1 MRAGRGAKIAA
12 AGGPTRHIPVLLAEA
27 LEALNVRA
35 AGVYLDGT
43 FGAGGYS
50 SALMERGAR
59 VVAIDRDP
67 AAIAAGQE
75 LVAASRGRLRLVE
88 GRFGDLDA
96 IARRLAAAPLDG
108 VVLDVGVSSMQFDE
122 ASRGFS
128 LRQDA
133 PLDMRMEGAGRS
145 AADILREDDEQRIAD
160 ILYYFGEERA
170 ARRIA
175 RAIVA
180 DRKTSPYVSTRQL
193 AEMIARVAPARPGE
207 TTHPATRAFQALR
220 IAVNDELGQLL
231 SALEAAERA
240 LEPGGRLV
248 VVTFHSLEDRI
259 VKQFLARRSGRG
271 EAASRRLP
279 GEPAPALPTFLAPAG
294 QPILPGQAELAANPR
309 ARSAKLRFGE
319 RTAAPALAKDA
330 TIDAL
335 TRLPPARPG
344 RG

>member
-1 MRAGRGAKIAA
+1 MTVGSGASIVA
-12 AGGPTRHIPVLLAEA
+12 AGGPARHIPVLLAEA
-27 LEALNVRA
+27 LQALNVRA
-35 AGVYLDGT
+35 DGVYLDGA

-50 SALMERGAR
+50 RALIERGAR
-59 VVAIDRDP
+59 VVAVDRDP
-67 AAIAAGQE
+67 AAIAAGWE

-96 IARRLAAAPLDG
+96 IARSVSAAPLDG
-108 VVLDVGVSSMQFDE
+108 VVLDVGVSSMQLDE

-133 PLDMRMEGAGRS
+133 PLDMRMEGAGRT
-145 AADILREDDEQRIAD
+145 AADILREDDERRIAD
-160 ILYYFGEERA
+160 ILFYFGEERA

-180 DRKTSPYVSTRQL
+180 DRKTSPYVSTLQL

-207 TTHPATRAFQALR
+207 TIHPATRSFQALR

-231 SALEAAERA
+231 GALEAAERA
-240 LEPGGRLV
+240 LKPGGRLV

-279 GEPAPALPTFLAPAG
+279 GEPTPAEPTFLAAAG

-319 RTAAPALAKDA
+319 RAAAPARARDEEL
-330 TIDAL
+330 DAL

>member
-1 MRAGRGAKIAA
+1 MRVGSGAPIAA
-12 AGGPTRHIPVLLAEA
+12 AGGPARHIPVLLAEA
-27 LEALNVRA
+27 LQALNVRA
-35 AGVYLDGT
+35 DGVYLDGT
-43 FGAGGYS
+43 YGAGGYS
-50 SALMERGAR
+50 RALIERGAR
-59 VVAIDRDP
+59 VVAVDRDP
-67 AAIAAGQE
+67 AAIVAGQQ
-75 LVAASRGRLRLVE
+75 LVAASQGRLRLVE

-96 IARRLAAAPLDG
+96 IAQSVAAAPLDG
-108 VVLDVGVSSMQFDE
+108 VVLDVGVSSMQLDE

-133 PLDMRMEGAGRS
+133 PLDMRMEGAGRT
-145 AADILREDDEQRIAD
+145 AADILREDDERRIAD
-160 ILYYFGEERA
+160 ILFYFGEERA

-180 DRKTSPYVSTRQL
+180 DRQTSPYVSTRRL

-207 TTHPATRAFQALR
+207 TIHPATRSFQALR

-231 SALEAAERA
+231 GALEAAERA
-240 LEPGGRLV
+240 LKPGGRLV

-279 GEPAPALPTFLAPAG
+279 GEPTPAEATFLAAAG

-319 RTAAPALAKDA
+319 RAAAPARARDA
-330 TIDAL
+330 EIDAL

>member
-1 MRAGRGAKIAA
+1 MNAGRGESEVA

-35 AGVYLDGT
+35 DGVYLDGT

-50 SALMERGAR
+50 SALIERGAR

-67 AAIAAGQE
+67 TAIAAGRD
-75 LVAASRGRLRLVE
+75 LAAASRGRLRLVE

-96 IARRLAAAPLDG
+96 IAQSFGAAPLDG

-122 ASRGFS
+122 AGRGFS
-128 LRQDA
+128 LRRDA

-160 ILYYFGEERA
+160 IFFHFGEERA

-180 DRKTSPYVSTRQL
+180 DRKTSPYVSTLQL
-193 AEMIARVAPARPGE
+193 AEMIRRVAPARPGE

-220 IAVNDELGQLL
+220 IAVNDEFGQLL
-231 SALEAAERA
+231 RGLEAAERA
-240 LEPGGRLV
+240 LVPSGRLV

-259 VKQFLARRSGRG
+259 AKQFLARRSGRG
-271 EAASRRLP
+271 QAASRLLP
-279 GEPAPALPTFLAPAG
+279 GEPAAAAPTFLVPTG
-294 QPILPGQAELAANPR
+294 QPILPGEAERAANAR
-309 ARSAKLRFGE
+309 AHSAKLRFGE
-319 RTAAPALAKDA
+319 RTAAPALGRDA
-330 TIDAL
+330 EIDAL
-335 TRLPPARPG
+335 ARLPSTRPE